1 VLESV
6 LLYLGIGSIAG
17 LLAGLFGVGGGLLIV
32 PVLAFTFRLQS
43 VDPAVIMHMA
53 LGTSLATIVV
63 TATSSV
69 RAHHVRGGVL
79 WNAVA
84 QMVPGIVAGALLGAL
99 LANRIPGQALQRAFG
114 AFELLVAMQM
124 LAGWRPA
131 PHRQLPGWTGMLTA
145 GGAIGT
151 VSALAGIGGGSL
163 TVPFL
168 TWCNVPMRKAV
179 GSSAACG
186 LPIALS
192 GALGYIVV
200 GWGHPGLPPDAL
212 GYVFWPGFAGVGAA
226 TLLLAPVGARLA
238 HRWPDRITRRLFALL
253 LLGLGVHMLLS
264 Y

>member
-1 VLESV
+1 MLESV

-17 LLAGLFGVGGGLLIV
+17 LLAGLFGVGGGLMIV

-43 VDPAVIMHMA
+43 VNPAVIMHLA

-63 TATSSV
+63 TAASSV
-69 RAHHVRGGVL
+69 RAHHARGGVL
-79 WNAVA
+79 WHAVA
-84 QMVPGIVAGALLGAL
+84 QMAPGIVVGALLGAM
-99 LANRIPGQALQRAFG
+99 LANRIPGTALQYAFG
-114 AFELLVAMQM
+114 GFEFLVATQM
-124 LAGWRPA
+124 LAGWRPGA
-131 PHRQLPGWTGMLTA
+131 HRRLPGWPGMLTA
-145 GGAIGT
+145 GGVIGT

-192 GALGYIVV
+192 GALGYVV
-200 GWGHPGLPPDAL
+200 AGWGRPGLPADAL
-212 GYVFWPGFAGVGAA
+212 GYVFWPGFAGVATA

-238 HRWPDRITRRLFALL
+238 HRWPERITRRLFALL
-253 LLGLGVHMLLS
+253 LVGLGLHMILG
-264 Y
+264 